1 MTQGTIGGTRAA
13 RTPDPPPGAAVP
25 TGPGA
30 VTGPGAAGAPPATP
44 VEAFDALYAHAAPD
58 LVRQAYVLT
67 GRRRLAR
74 EAVECAFHQAWDR
87 WPEVAVDR
95 DPTGWVRAAAHD
107 YALSPWHR
115 LRRAHRRPDPP
126 TGCAAVRALR
136 GALLELP
143 APYRRTLL
151 LYDGLG
157 VGLPEVAAE
166 TEASSPAA
174 AHRLL
179 HARQAVAERV
189 PSLAEPEALRE
200 RLAELLE
207 LGAATALATPRSVR
221 AGGERRVWLWTRGT
235 AALSVLIAAATA
247 FTLATAPT
255 RYEPPL
261 APGEAVAGVPVLSG
275 PQQPARQDKGL
286 RTHLESAPVTGP
298 ARLVPSA
305 R

>member
-1 MTQGTIGGTRAA
+1 MTQGTIDGETRGTA
-13 RTPDPPPGAAVP
+13 TLDPPPATAAPGPETAAAP
-25 TGPGA
+25 T
-30 VTGPGAAGAPPATP
+30 TP
-44 VEAFDALYAHAAPD
+44 VEAFDALYAYTAPG
-58 LVRQAYVLT
+58 LVRQAYALC

-74 EAVECAFHQAWDR
+74 EAVEYAFHQAWDR

-95 DPTGWVRAAAHD
+95 DPAGWVRAVAHD

-115 LRRAHRRPDPP
+115 LRRALRYPDPP
-126 TGCAAVRALR
+126 SGTGAVRALR
-136 GALLELP
+136 DAMLELP
-143 APYRRTLL
+143 PPYRRTLL

-179 HARQAVAERV
+179 HARDAVAERV
-189 PSLAEPEALRE
+189 PALADPDVLRQ
-200 RLAELLE
+200 RLGELLE
-207 LGAATALATPRSVR
+207 QGAATVLATPKAVR

-235 AALSVLIAAATA
+235 AALSALIVAATA

-275 PQQPARQDKGL
+275 PQQLTSQAEQL
-286 RTHLESAPVTGP
+286 RVHLDQQPVTGP
-298 ARLVPSA
+298 ARLLPSPH
-305 R
+305 

>member
-1 MTQGTIGGTRAA
+1 MTQGTIGGARAA
-13 RTPDPPPGAAVP
+13 TAPDPPPGGVDAP
-25 TGPGA
+25 GPGTA
-30 VTGPGAAGAPPATP
+30 TAPPATP
-44 VEAFDALYAHAAPD
+44 VEAFDALYAYAAPG

-67 GRRRLAR
+67 GRRGLAR
-74 EAVECAFHQAWDR
+74 EAVEYAFHRAWDR

-95 DPTGWVRAAAHD
+95 DPGGWVRAAAHD

-126 TGCAAVRALR
+126 AGGATTRALR
-136 GALLELP
+136 DALLELP

-174 AHRLL
+174 AQRLL
-179 HARQAVAERV
+179 HAREAVAERV
-189 PSLAEPEALRE
+189 PALAEPEALRE

-207 LGAATALATPRSVR
+207 QGAATTLATPRTVR

-235 AALSVLIAAATA
+235 AALSALIVTATA

-275 PQQPARQDKGL
+275 PERLTRQDEEL
-286 RTHLESAPVTGP
+286 RSHLEREPVKGP
-298 ARLVPSA
+298 VRLVPSPY
-305 R
+305 